1 MKKPRCEKKGTVP
14 HPATY
19 GLTWDLLSGR
29 VTKFFCGDHATTA
42 RPQPDQISKLIAY
55 VEEAKAATE
64 EE

>member
-1 MKKPRCEKKGTVP
+1 MKRPRCERKGTVP

-29 VTKFFCGDHATTA
+29 VTKFFCADHAKTA
-42 RPQPDQISKLIAY
+42 RPQPDHISELIDY
-55 VEEAKAATE
+55 VEEAITATE